1 MIGLTQNIA
10 RQIIERVGSS
20 GSPPEWGFQ
29 FFTTGLDSYL
39 EILEQDYL
47 KTFIKEGG
55 ASFKM
60 LIGTY
65 GGGKTHFLYNI
76 RELAWKNGYIVSYC
90 SLSPEESPFY
100 RMEKVYKTI
109 VENLMYPLTPEELFS
124 GRQKGIEAFLKVLC
138 QDAKQRFDGE
148 ATNNETLVERLTNYA
163 ADIVAE
169 IESVNFTRAI
179 REAFIALTKGNNS
192 DFEDLLQWIKVDGY
206 DRHIHR
212 RFGILQPIDKGQ
224 AFSAIRSL
232 IQWIRNLRY
241 NGLVILFDEAEQVPS
256 LTSKQRELMLNNIRE
271 LIDECGHA
279 AFKNIMIF
287 YAIPNE
293 AFFEGKSG
301 VYEALKQRI
310 STVFDFY
317 NPTGVKV
324 NLEKLGQEPEALL
337 REIGEKLLVIYEA
350 AFEVSLPR
358 KRCEDAIAKIAHSAY
373 EQRFGDIG
381 YKRLFVQGL
390 IKGLHFLRHE
400 PSVQI
405 TETWAFGM
413 VEA

>member
-1 MIGLTQNIA
+1 MIGLTRTIA

-29 FFTTGLDSYL
+29 FFTAGLDWYL
-39 EILEQDYL
+39 EILEEDYL

-60 LIGTY
+60 VVGTY

-76 RELAWKNGYIVSYC
+76 RELAWKNNYVVSYC

-100 RMEKVYKTI
+100 RLEKVYKSV

-124 GRQKGIEAFLKVLC
+124 GREKGIEAFLKLLYE
-138 QDAKQRFDGE
+138 DARESFDRE
-148 ATNNETLVERLTNYA
+148 TTDNETLVERLTDYA
-163 ADIVAE
+163 ADLVKG

-179 REAFIALTKGNNS
+179 REAFIALTEGNDT
-192 DFEDLLQWIKVDGY
+192 DFEDLIQWIKVEGY

-212 RFGILQPIDKGQ
+212 RFGILQPIDRGQ
-224 AFSAIRSL
+224 AFSALRSL

-271 LIDECGHA
+271 IIDECGHA
-279 AFKNIMIF
+279 AFKNVMIF
-287 YAIPNE
+287 YAIPTE

-310 STVFDFY
+310 ATVFDFY
-317 NPTGVKV
+317 NPTGVKI
-324 NLEKLGQEPEALL
+324 NLEQLGQEPETLL
-337 REIGEKLLVIYEA
+337 KEIGRKLLLIYET
-350 AFEVSLPR
+350 AFKISLPE
-358 KRCEDAIAKIAHSAY
+358 KKCEDAIAKIAHAAY

-381 YKRLFVQGL
+381 YKRLFVQAL
-390 IKGLHFLRHE
+390 IRGLHFLQHE
-400 PSVQI
+400 PSAQI
-405 TETWAFGM
+405 TETRAFDM
-413 VEA
+413 VQK